1 MDSTLNNQ
9 ASAVGEYN
17 NISTSLTSE
26 VSVVTM
32 IDGLTITKS
41 ADKKNWA
48 SGVLTYT
55 IVVNN
60 TTANTYSGVNVTDI
74 LDTTKVKLV
83 DGSVTVDGNIIQKGT
98 NVNEYT
104 YDDTNGTLVVN
115 LGDIATTVK
124 KTITFQI
131 SKV

>member
-26 VSVVTM
+26 VSVVTI

-41 ADKKNWA
+41 ADKENWA

-60 TTANTYSGVNVTDI
+60 TTGNTYSDVNVTDV
-74 LDTTKVKLV
+74 LDTTKIKLV
-83 DGSVTVDGNIIQKGT
+83 DGSVTVDGATITEGSG
-98 NVNEYT
+98 VNEYT
-104 YDDTNGTLVVN
+104 YDDTSGTLVVN

-124 KTITFQI
+124 KTITFQV

>member
-26 VSVVTM
+26 VSVVTI

-41 ADKKNWA
+41 ADKENWA

-60 TTANTYSGVNVTDI
+60 TTGNTYSGVNVTDV
-74 LDTTKVKLV
+74 LDTTKIKLV

-104 YDDTNGTLVVN
+104 YDDTSGTLVVN

-124 KTITFQI
+124 KTITFQV